1 MMTNQTRGKRKT
13 RVGTVD
19 SVPSAKT
26 AIVEVRRVQ
35 RHPRYDKVISARTRC
50 YVHDE
55 QGRAEEGD
63 TVRIEECRPMSRLKR
78 WRLVE
83 VIAKGRG
90 RGGPAA
96 TEAEVQEIEESIRG
110 PREKRA
116 ATAAADAGAA
126 HDLSDAGTAGH
137 TPGGAAS

>member
-1 MMTNQTRGKRKT
+1 MTNQTRGKRKT

-63 TVRIEECRPMSRLKR
+63 TVGVYTEARPPYGCLGLSLKR
-78 WRLVE
+78 
-83 VIAKGRG
+83 
-90 RGGPAA
+90 
-96 TEAEVQEIEESIRG
+96 
-110 PREKRA
+110 
-116 ATAAADAGAA
+116 
-126 HDLSDAGTAGH
+126 
-137 TPGGAAS
+137 